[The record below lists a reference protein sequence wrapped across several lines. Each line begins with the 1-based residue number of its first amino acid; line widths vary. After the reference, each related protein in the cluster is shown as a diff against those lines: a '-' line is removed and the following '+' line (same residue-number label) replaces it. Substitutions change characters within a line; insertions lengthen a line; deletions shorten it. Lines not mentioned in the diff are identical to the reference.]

1 LIFFDVLPAMMRCL
15 VLCVFAA
22 ITAGLKPE
30 FGDRSAILR
39 IGFLADAGTQT
50 TDPAPA
56 SSCDQVSFTRD
67 LRYGE
72 FDRNVLDVAS
82 SASKDTTS
90 RPVLLFVAGES
101 FTGDGGPA
109 DANALQDEAMCFA
122 AHHGMVGVRIS
133 YRLAPAAP
141 WPAGAKDVA
150 AAASWIHQNIDLFGG
165 NAQEIVAIGYAA
177 GAFHVASLL
186 AHREFATDDT
196 DIAGAV
202 LVSGIYKTSA
212 DGGDSERAYFGADP
226 GKYEERSALPGL
238 LSVQIPL
245 MLVWSSSDPP
255 RLVAQ
260 GATMKKLLCDSVAH
274 CPRTRVLQN
283 RQNLASG
290 FGPEAADNGLA
301 ELTLELVQEIEARG
315 LP

>member
-1 LIFFDVLPAMMRCL
+1 LIFFDVLPAMIRRL
-15 VLCVFAA
+15 VLCLLAA
-22 ITAGLKPE
+22 TTAGLTSE
-30 FGDRSAILR
+30 FGDLSVILR
-39 IGFLADAGTQT
+39 IRLLADAGAQT
-50 TDPAPA
+50 AGPAPA
-56 SSCDQVSFTRD
+56 TSCDQVSFTRD

-72 FDRNVLDVAS
+72 FDRNVLDVAT

-101 FTGDGGPA
+101 FTGDDGSA
-109 DANALQDEAMCFA
+109 DANALQDAAMCFA

-141 WPAGAKDVA
+141 WPAGARDVA
-150 AAASWIHQNIDLFGG
+150 AAASWIHENVDLFGG
-165 NAQEIVAIGYAA
+165 NAQEIVAIGYGA

-186 AHREFATDDT
+186 AHHEFQPDDA
-196 DIAGAV
+196 DMAGAV
-202 LVSGIYKTSA
+202 LVSGIYKTST
-212 DGGDSERAYFGADP
+212 DGGDSERAYFGADAS
-226 GKYEERSALPGL
+226 KYEERSALPGL
-238 LSVQIPL
+238 LSVQLPL
-245 MLVWSSSDPP
+245 MLVWSSTDPP

-274 CPRTRVLQN
+274 CPRTRVLKD
-283 RQNLASG
+283 RETLGSG
-290 FGPEAADNGLA
+290 FAGDAADGGLA

>member
-1 LIFFDVLPAMMRCL
+1 MMKCL

-22 ITAGLKPE
+22 MAASLKPE
-30 FGDRSAILR
+30 LQDRSAVLR
-39 IGFLADAGTQT
+39 SGFLADAGAPA

-56 SSCDQVSFTRD
+56 TSCDQVSFTRD
-67 LRYGE
+67 IRYGE
-72 FDRNVLDVAS
+72 FDRNVLDVAT
-82 SASKDTTS
+82 SASKDTTP

-101 FTGDGGPA
+101 FTDDSGPA
-109 DANALQDEAMCFA
+109 DTSALQDEAMCFA
-122 AHHGMVGVRIS
+122 ARHGMVGVRIS
-133 YRLAPAAP
+133 YRLAPAAT

-226 GKYEERSALPGL
+226 SKYEERSALPGL
-238 LSVQIPL
+238 LSVQLPL
-245 MLVWSSSDPP
+245 VLVWSSTDPP
-255 RLVAQ
+255 RVVAQ
-260 GATMKKLLCDSVAH
+260 GATMKKLLCNSIAH
-274 CPRTRVLQN
+274 CPRTRVLKD
-283 RQNLASG
+283 RESLGSCFASD
-290 FGPEAADNGLA
+290 ADGGLA
-301 ELTLELVQEIEARG
+301 EPTLELVQEIEARG